1 METVNTTFTE
11 VEDENKTT
19 TTTTT
24 TIDAETG
31 AQIPNGFQKSFENK
45 QEAAL
50 VMSVLDQ
57 CGLGDNY
64 DYNSSKAGTVITIN
78 DINNEQLALLQRKI
92 NIATWS
98 SRTIMVANA
107 VTNFATDVADYALNG
122 AVAPTAVAVTNAAL
136 TTGRVVG
143 TAAVKVGAGVVT
155 SLARNTRAA
164 AVELS
169 NSKEIK
175 ECGTELRACWEGIS
189 GKLFGSSGTS
199 SNTWTAI

>member
-11 VEDENKTT
+11 VEDKDK
-19 TTTTT
+19 TTT

-45 QEAAL
+45 QEAET
-50 VMSVLDQ
+50 VMMVLDQ
-57 CGLGDNY
+57 CGLGDHY
-64 DYNSSKAGTVITIN
+64 DYTASKSGTVITISDVTQA
-78 DINNEQLALLQRKI
+78 DIELLQRKI

-98 SRTIMVANA
+98 NRTILVANA
-107 VTNFATDVADYALNG
+107 ITNFATDVADYALNG

>member
-1 METVNTTFTE
+1 METMDTTFKD
-11 VEDENKTT
+11 VE
-19 TTTTT
+19 TTTT

-31 AQIPNGFQKSFENK
+31 EQIPTRFQKAFKDKN
-45 QEAAL
+45 EAEL

-57 CGLGDNY
+57 CGLSDNY
-64 DYNSSKAGTVITIN
+64 DYNSSKAGTIITIS
-78 DINNEQLALLQRKI
+78 DIDNEQLALLQRKI

-107 VTNFATDVADYALNG
+107 ITNFATDVADYALNG

-155 SLARNTRAA
+155 SLAKNGRAA
-164 AVELS
+164 AIELS

-189 GKLFGSSGTS
+189 GKLFGSSGAS
-199 SNTWTAI
+199 SSSWSAVN

>member
-11 VEDENKTT
+11 VEDKDK
-19 TTTTT
+19 TTT

-45 QEAAL
+45 QEAET
-50 VMSVLDQ
+50 VMMVLDQ
-57 CGLGDNY
+57 CGFGDHY
-64 DYNSSKAGTVITIN
+64 DYTASKSGTVITISDVTQA
-78 DINNEQLALLQRKI
+78 DIELLQRKI

-98 SRTIMVANA
+98 NRTILVANA
-107 VTNFATDVADYALNG
+107 ITNFATDVADYALNG

-155 SLARNTRAA
+155 SLAHNTRAA

-175 ECGTELRACWEGIS
+175 KCGTELRACWEGIS